1 MLSRPLG
8 FTHSKPSNHNNGLLQ
23 FRNDSG
29 FLPTRVGKAGV
40 LRYTWT
46 QGTQKS
52 ACTERGLLI
61 SVRSGVNTRAVAA
74 AHQSSRSGSRRV
86 PIGIRPAGPVH
97 CTELCTALHLI
108 TARNLITLSTTGHRR
123 NPTVVQRP
131 PVHNLACS
139 QQSSCGCATSPRT
152 AIEAPQTPS
161 TQTPEEGRPGRNDS
175 RCAGITK

>member
-29 FLPTRVGKAGV
+29 FLPTRVGKPGV
-40 LRYTWT
+40 FTLYMDARHP
-46 QGTQKS
+46 KS
-52 ACTERGLLI
+52 GCTERGLLI
-61 SVRSGVNTRAVAA
+61 SVRSGVNARAVAA
-74 AHQSSRSGSRRV
+74 AHQSSRSARRRV
-86 PIGIRPAGPVH
+86 PIGTRPVRPVH
-97 CTELCTALHLI
+97 CTELCIAL
-108 TARNLITLSTTGHRR
+108 NLITLSTTGHRR

-152 AIEAPQTPS
+152 GIEAPQTPS

-175 RCAGITK
+175 RCAGIRK

>member
-1 MLSRPLG
+1 MLSRPLE

-29 FLPTRVGKAGV
+29 FLPTRVGKPGV

-46 QGTQKS
+46 TRHPKP

-61 SVRSGVNTRAVAA
+61 SVRSGVNARAVAA
-74 AHQSSRSGSRRV
+74 AHQSSRSACRRV
-86 PIGIRPAGPVH
+86 PIGIRPAA
-97 CTELCTALHLI
+97 LFTALNCR
-108 TARNLITLSTTGHRR
+108 TSTESDHTQHHWSPTESDCCPNDRR
-123 NPTVVQRP
+123 CTIS
-131 PVHNLACS
+131 HAAS
-139 QQSSCGCATSPRT
+139 SSSCGCATSPRT

-175 RCAGITK
+175 RCAGIRK